1 MNRSNTAFE
10 WFIQLLSQL
19 ELEQASEGSSM
30 NKFLDM
36 HMYVTGAFSRF
47 NTKAVLLQLALD
59 LYYEKVID

>member
-10 WFIQLLSQL
+10 WFVQLLSQL
-19 ELEQASEGSSM
+19 ELEQVG
-30 NKFLDM
+30 KDRFLDM
-36 HMYVTGAFSRF
+36 HMYVTGAFSST